1 MTYCSQCGAAQ
12 QDGAKFCTECGAPI
26 RNESVQIVG
35 EHPQAPF
42 FAAQNAMRQKR
53 KKKSLLRRWWFWVV
67 IIVVAFSLFGKRGK
81 KTAPQV
87 TSRQAETVA
96 TAAPITTPRA
106 TVKPTATPK
115 SAVTA
120 PPATPKPTAA
130 PAPEAPAAPTGVSP
144 EFKATMDS
152 YEAFFDEYID
162 FMKAMSD
169 DPSNMAML
177 LKYASMMT
185 QYAETM
191 EKLEA
196 IDESKLSPSDD
207 AYYIEVMARIEVKLL
222 QASQYM
228 Q

>member
-1 MTYCSQCGAAQ
+1 MTYCSKCGAAQ

-26 RNESVQIVG
+26 RNEAVQIV
-35 EHPQAPF
+35 ENHPQAPF
-42 FAAQNAMRQKR
+42 SVTQTEVRQKR

-67 IIVVAFSLFGKRGK
+67 IIVVAVSVFGKRGGQK
-81 KTAPQV
+81 PTQV

-96 TAAPITTPRA
+96 TAKPAA
-106 TVKPTATPK
+106 TVKPAT
-115 SAVTA
+115 
-120 PPATPKPTAA
+120 TPKPTMTAPPTTPKPTSA
-130 PAPEAPAAPTGVSP
+130 PAPEATAAPLGVSP

-152 YEAFFDEYID
+152 YEAFFDEYIA

-169 DPSNMAML
+169 DPNNTAML
-177 LKYASMMT
+177 LKYATMMM
-185 QYAETM
+185 QYTETM
-191 EKLEA
+191 EKLDA
-196 IDESKLSPSDD
+196 IDESKLSPADD